1 MDMDVVFG
9 TIMLVA
15 LGLPALIIA
24 FLVFAMLFAIPPTLI
39 GAAAGWVAKQAMKKG

>member
-15 LGLPALIIA
+15 LGLPA
-24 FLVFAMLFAIPPTLI
+24 FLVFAAIVAIPPMLI